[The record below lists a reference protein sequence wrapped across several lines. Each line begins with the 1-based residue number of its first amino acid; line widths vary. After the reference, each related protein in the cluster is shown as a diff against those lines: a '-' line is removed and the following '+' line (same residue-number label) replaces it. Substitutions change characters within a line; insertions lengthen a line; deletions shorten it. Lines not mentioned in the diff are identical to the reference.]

1 MQGGTLLDNYFA
13 FAHCFNFALC
23 LYTRLNAALLVLH
36 CTLAQMRY
44 TCTHADVTQFDI
56 HIALVLTH
64 GVTLITWWFLALVH
78 TKMLPYL
85 YFILR
90 LRTCAV
96 ALAHIQDVTL
106 HSCRACTKT
115 WRYTSWNSRGTRA
128 RDWMLLYL
136 CLMLR
141 LHTCI
146 AIAHKQMLRT
156 FILPLFKHM
165 MLHLCCRIV
174 LVLGYFILRK
184 WRNNAKKMDLEN
196 ANLKEEHM
204 TMQKNWKTKCK
215 LKRDKHCKWRKHVKS
230 KCNLERGTFD
240 RWKTHG
246 KNHCKLEGGDM
257 ICGE

>member
-1 MQGGTLLDNYFA
+1 
-13 FAHCFNFALC
+13 
-23 LYTRLNAALLVLH
+23 
-36 CTLAQMRY
+36 MRY
-44 TCTHADVTQFDI
+44 TCTRAHVTQFDI
-56 HIALVLTH
+56 HLALVLTH
-64 GVTLITWWFLALVH
+64 GVTLLDVFLAFVH
-78 TKMLPYL
+78 TKMLDYL

-90 LRTCAV
+90 LCTCVV

-174 LVLGYFILRK
+174 FALGYFILRK
-184 WRNNAKKMDLEN
+184 WRSNAKKMELEN

-204 TMQKNWKTKCK
+204 TMQKKWKTKCK
-215 LKRDKHCKWRKHVKS
+215 LKRGKHCKWRKHVNS
-230 KCNLERGTFD
+230 KCNLEWGAFD